1 MCWWVSK
8 KKVAGLVGGWVGAGG
23 EVPPEVQYANPHD
36 HDTPS
41 PVHTGGAT
49 PTTRGLLLQ
58 ARKENSE
65 LKQQL
70 FGRPPAG
77 PSAHV
82 PTSFF
87 PRESLK
93 SMKANPVW
101 GTGFSL
107 FRMSSP
113 SGAHLCPLAGGLA
126 ARGTGSWRPSGP
138 RPPRRAPLGPSRR
151 SRQTWTRSRS
161 ASRLGPHHG
170 SSVRQLG
177 RHIVWGKN
185 ANFLFLRFVRFS
197 ILAKICFFC
206 SFSML
211 FFPSPISGFR
221 KIFRACKIAGF
232 GPNSPLRPKCL
243 SFFLS
248 FFCIVWS
255 TNCLF

>member
-23 EVPPEVQYANPHD
+23 KVPPEVQYANPHD

-177 RHIVWGKN
+177 RHIVWGMRQSGGGEN
-185 ANFLFLRFVRFS
+185 ANFLFLRLSVFRFWPKS
-197 ILAKICFFC
+197 VFFC

-211 FFPSPISGFR
+211 FSPHRFLAFE
-221 KIFRACKIAGF
+221 K
-232 GPNSPLRPKCL
+232 
-243 SFFLS
+243 SFEHAKLLVLAP
-248 FFCIVWS
+248 I
-255 TNCLF
+255 LP